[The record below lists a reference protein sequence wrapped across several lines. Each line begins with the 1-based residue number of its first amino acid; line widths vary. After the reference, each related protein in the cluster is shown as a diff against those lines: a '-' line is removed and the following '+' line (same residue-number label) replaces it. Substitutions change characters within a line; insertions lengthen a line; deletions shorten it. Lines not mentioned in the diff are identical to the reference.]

1 MKRQMNFEFENNKY
15 VIKENDEI
23 IFSIDGSELKFMSLE
38 FYNGIYKDKSA
49 AIELTYAIGED
60 PLKKGGYIFDW
71 LTQII
76 QSIQLEL
83 NDPEPYS
90 IENVG
95 EITVL
100 PKKVPLY
107 ELSACAGEGFYS
119 SGPSAINSD
128 IDSPYC
134 NADYAV
140 NISGESMEPTV
151 QNKSTV
157 FVQRTQDISDGDIGV
172 FVVNNQVMCK
182 RYREEGERKW
192 LEPDNKAPEYMPIYL
207 NEDTQCVIQG
217 KVLIE

>member
-1 MKRQMNFEFENNKY
+1 MKRQLNFEFENNRY
-15 VIKENDEI
+15 VIKENGEI
-23 IFSIDGSELKFMSLE
+23 VFSVDGSELEFISLD
-38 FYNGIYKDKSA
+38 FYNGVYKDKSA
-49 AIELTYAIGED
+49 AIEFTNAIDED

-83 NDPEPYS
+83 NDSEPCS
-90 IENVG
+90 FDNTRKM
-95 EITVL
+95 TVL

-119 SGPSAINSD
+119 SGPSAINCD

-157 FVQRTQDISDGDIGV
+157 FVQRTQDVSDGDIGI

-182 RYREEGERKW
+182 RYREEGECKW
-192 LEPDNKAPEYMPIYL
+192 LEPDNKAPEYTPIYL
-207 NEDTQCVIQG
+207 NEDTQCIVQG